1 MALGFQTS
9 FRITTIKEESLEELR
24 TYATPQERQ
33 CYFTD
38 EYTLH
43 YFRHYTRRNCEMEC
57 DSHFMLDQCKCIPY
71 HMPHLFANA
80 TVCSIRH
87 FDCLVAAEKDI
98 SDPKRLDC
106 KAHCLSSCN
115 DISYFPQAFIT
126 RLGNEGFGIR
136 NPYFRNMSTEK
147 LKNNYAVLKIFF
159 PRNFYRGNVK
169 SPYMGL
175 TEFLCKLLGISLF
188 SYYLKY
194 SLFIFFSSNWWYYG
208 FNDGF

>member
-106 KAHCLSSCN
+106 KAKCLSSCN

-159 PRNFYRGNVK
+159 SRNFYRGNVK

-175 TEFLCKLLGISLF
+175 TEFLCKLLGKSVI
-188 SYYLKY
+188 
-194 SLFIFFSSNWWYYG
+194 I
-208 FNDGF
+208 